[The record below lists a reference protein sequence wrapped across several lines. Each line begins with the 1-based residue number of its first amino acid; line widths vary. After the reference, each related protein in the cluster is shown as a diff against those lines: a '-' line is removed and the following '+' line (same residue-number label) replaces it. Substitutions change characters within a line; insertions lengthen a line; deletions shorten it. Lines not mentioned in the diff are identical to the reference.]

1 MEEGIKEI
9 MEEEER
15 SRICREDRDKPI
27 QSGIWPGKEK
37 PEELNEMRRVRFCR
51 GSTEKVGF
59 NAPLAVLLRP
69 VSVIEM
75 T

>member
-1 MEEGIKEI
+1 MEET
-9 MEEEER
+9 MEEDER
-15 SRICREDRDKPI
+15 SRICREDRDEPS
-27 QSGIWPGKEK
+27 QSGMRPGNEN

-59 NAPLAVLLRP
+59 NDPLAVLLRP

>member
-1 MEEGIKEI
+1 MDEGIEET

-15 SRICREDRDKPI
+15 SRICREDREEPS
-27 QSGIWPGKEK
+27 QSGMRPGKEK
-37 PEELNEMRRVRFCR
+37 PEELSEMRRVRFCR
-51 GSTEKVGF
+51 GSTAKAGF
-59 NAPLAVLLRP
+59 NEPLAVLLRP